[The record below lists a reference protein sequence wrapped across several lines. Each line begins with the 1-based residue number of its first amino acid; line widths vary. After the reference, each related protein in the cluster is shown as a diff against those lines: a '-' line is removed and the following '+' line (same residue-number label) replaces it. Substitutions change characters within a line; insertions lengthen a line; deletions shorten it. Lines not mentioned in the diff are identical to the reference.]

1 MSYGL
6 SCILHA
12 ELRSMIN
19 DALMGT
25 TSAVSVESEPRLSM
39 EPPDLVINASLSRY
53 FCGQGRSNSP
63 FSKWINTRS

>member
-1 MSYGL
+1 
-6 SCILHA
+6 
-12 ELRSMIN
+12 MIN

-25 TSAVSVESEPRLSM
+25 TSAVSVESVESEPRLAM

-63 FSKWINTRS
+63 FSKLTQGVSVGA